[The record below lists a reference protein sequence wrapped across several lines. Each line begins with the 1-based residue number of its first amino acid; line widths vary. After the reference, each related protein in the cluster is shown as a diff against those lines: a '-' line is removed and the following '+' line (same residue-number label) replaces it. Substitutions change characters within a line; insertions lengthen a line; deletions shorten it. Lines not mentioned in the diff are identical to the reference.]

1 MHARKEKE
9 RGKNQTNRNAR
20 KILLHFFFLPLCTG
34 VLEEG
39 IEISVFFF
47 SRGERR
53 GLNFFFFFFFFIF
66 PFHWRDCYCT
76 FELCPL
82 LKCTLAINNLSKC
95 RYTMESG
102 LDIRTPSP
110 QKQNPL
116 KRVPSTPADR
126 LFQERVRRRFQSSTN
141 NNNNNNDNN
150 NNNNNKDIN
159 NNGNNGNNYR
169 ERTISLQRKQLSRL
183 QQCVAFLEKERR
195 LISESR

>member
-1 MHARKEKE
+1 
-9 RGKNQTNRNAR
+9 
-20 KILLHFFFLPLCTG
+20 
-34 VLEEG
+34 
-39 IEISVFFF
+39 
-47 SRGERR
+47 
-53 GLNFFFFFFFFIF
+53 
-66 PFHWRDCYCT
+66 
-76 FELCPL
+76 
-82 LKCTLAINNLSKC
+82 
-95 RYTMESG
+95 MESG

-141 NNNNNNDNN
+141 NNNNNNDNNNSNNNDNN

>member
-1 MHARKEKE
+1 MCTREKKRKE
-9 RGKNQTNRNAR
+9 GKTKQTEMPG
-20 KILLHFFFLPLCTG
+20 KSSYIFFFYPCVRVFWKKALRFL
-34 VLEEG
+34 
-39 IEISVFFF
+39 FFF